1 MTLQTNSCNELI
13 MQEETLNL
21 LMQLL
26 PLIIGTAVVPSI
38 IILVILFL
46 QSDRG
51 LLKASAF
58 VGGMVSWRL
67 FMLTI
72 FVYYSFIFA
81 NLFSLR
87 IPERLHFALLSLLG
101 IILMIVATYLLMKK
115 RNTSGTS
122 PNLLK
127 VIDRSNAPMA
137 FALGVVLMA
146 IGLKHYIFMIGA
158 MQDLERSGILGARWT
173 LAMILFIVAAE
184 LLVLIPI
191 LIYLLMPDRSEAILG
206 SFKNLL
212 DKYSSTITITF
223 CYVVGIFFL
232 WRAFMLLQQGQ
243 LL

>member
-1 MTLQTNSCNELI
+1 MTLQAKSSNELI

-26 PLIIGTAVVPSI
+26 PLIIGAAVVPSI

-81 NLFSLR
+81 NLFSLK

-137 FALGVVLMA
+137 FAFGVVLMA

-158 MQDLERSGILGARWT
+158 MQDLERSGIMGARWT

-232 WRAFMLLQQGQ
+232 WRALMLL
-243 LL
+243 

>member
-1 MTLQTNSCNELI
+1 MTHQANSSNELI
-13 MQEETLNL
+13 MQEETLDL
-21 LMQLL
+21 LIQLL

-51 LLKASAF
+51 LIKASAF

-81 NLFSLR
+81 KLFSLR
-87 IPERLHFALLSLLG
+87 IPEKLHFALLCLFG
-101 IILMIVATYLLMKK
+101 IILMIVASYLLMKK
-115 RNTSGTS
+115 RNASGTS
-122 PNLLK
+122 TNLLK

-137 FALGVVLMA
+137 FAFGVVLMA
-146 IGLKHYIFMIGA
+146 MGLKHYIFMIGA
-158 MQDLERSGILGARWT
+158 MQDLERSGILGARWM

-206 SFKNLL
+206 SFKNIL

-223 CYVVGIFFL
+223 CYMVGIFFL

>member
-1 MTLQTNSCNELI
+1 MTLQANSSNELI

-26 PLIIGTAVVPSI
+26 PLIIGAAVVPSI

-81 NLFSLR
+81 NLFSLK

-101 IILMIVATYLLMKK
+101 IILMIVATYLLIKK
-115 RNTSGTS
+115 RNESGTS

-137 FALGVVLMA
+137 FAFGVVLMA

-158 MQDLERSGILGARWT
+158 MQDLERSGIMGARWT
-173 LAMILFIVAAE
+173 FAMILFIVAAE

-191 LIYLLMPDRSEAILG
+191 LIYMLMPDRSEAILG

-232 WRAFMLLQQGQ
+232 WRALMLLQQGQ